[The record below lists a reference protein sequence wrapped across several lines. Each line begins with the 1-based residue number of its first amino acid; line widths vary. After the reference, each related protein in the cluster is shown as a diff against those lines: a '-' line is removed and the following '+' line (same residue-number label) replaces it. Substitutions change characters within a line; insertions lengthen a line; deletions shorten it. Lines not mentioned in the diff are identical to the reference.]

1 MQDFDGFRD
10 NTGDGLLPFFI
21 VGMDKMGVLREL
33 CRKFRYGG
41 GERMAFI
48 LREIPG
54 REIDFVQEIVDCL
67 PVIGEIFIEKL
78 MRIPINQNIAEIE
91 NYGLDGG

>member
-1 MQDFDGFRD
+1 
-10 NTGDGLLPFFI
+10 
-21 VGMDKMGVLREL
+21 
-33 CRKFRYGG
+33 
-41 GERMAFI
+41 MAFI

-54 REIDFVQEIVDCL
+54 REIDFVQEIVDSL

-78 MRIPINQNIAEIE
+78 MWIPINQNIAEIE